1 METDYGP
8 MWGHMGAWG
17 SVMLY
22 FPKYDV
28 SITGTVSRLFDN
40 DRMKSLVFD
49 SMAVLKSTGMLKDV
63 TR

>member
-1 METDYGP
+1 
-8 MWGHMGAWG
+8 MGAWG